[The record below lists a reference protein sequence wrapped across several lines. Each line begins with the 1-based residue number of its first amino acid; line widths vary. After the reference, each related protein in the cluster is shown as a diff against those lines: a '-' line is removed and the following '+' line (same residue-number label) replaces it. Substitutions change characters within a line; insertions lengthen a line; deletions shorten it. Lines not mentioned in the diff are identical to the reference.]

1 MHTKQDYLM
10 LELND
15 VVVEGAEKT
24 VSMMA
29 RERRMTC
36 ITGATPSVRSR
47 LLLAM
52 MALEPVR
59 NGIVSMDGE
68 PLEQQT
74 VALFRQMMAYVP
86 AALKA
91 DGEVVVYEPPTV
103 QDVFGLKAN
112 REAPISNGLLAEEM
126 KRTGALSDEKA
137 RLLAV
142 AVLRQRPILLVEEPD
157 GASAD
162 YLHRL
167 AADGRMVIVTS
178 TDSLILSKADEVVEI

>member
-1 MHTKQDYLM
+1 M

-36 ITGATPSVRSR
+36 ITGATPAVRSR

-162 YLHRL
+162 YLHCL

-178 TDSLILSKADEVVEI
+178 TDRLILSKADEVVEI

>member
-157 GASAD
+157 GTSAD
-162 YLHRL
+162 YLYRL
-167 AADGRMVIVTS
+167 ATDGRMVIVTS
-178 TDSLILSKADEVVEI
+178 TDRLILSKADEVVEI